1 MKSGVKKALGLGAA
15 GGALMMAPA
24 VVQTAT
30 HARGLRRRE
39 REAEEKER
47 KHGQRYPELGPVS
60 DTRSMAGVM
69 EALEAIPW
77 NPKPYNGVT
86 STLLFSMADVI
97 PMMLECRKSTCGK
110 VYAYPDPFRK
120 VVIESGDGTPISG
133 VVAIHDDGRP
143 RPALLM
149 THGLFGSKS
158 IWFSQQVIL
167 SAYYGWGYN
176 VMAIDLRFF
185 GESKLYSDA
194 PGTGGWKEGQDIIA
208 AVKYLKSHEEVT
220 SVGVMGGS
228 YGGAS
233 AMCAAYQSEPK
244 DLIDGGIVSWGGYG
258 YVPTQVKYIS
268 EVPRPWEPFFPIFL
282 YFMSCYALTMGARVR
297 DYSQFM
303 DFITGYSASYYGVE
317 PEEILEL
324 SSAVLHFDEIATPLL
339 IISADDD
346 PVILSDQ
353 ALLMEEK
360 AEGNPWIEVWRQPRG
375 GHCAFAVVEK
385 EWMGSVVRNFY
396 NYWAKPGVPPA
407 MPA

>member
-1 MKSGVKKALGLGAA
+1 
-15 GGALMMAPA
+15 MAPA
-24 VVQTAT
+24 VAQTIT
-30 HARGLRRRE
+30 HARGLKR
-39 REAEEKER
+39 REAESQEKER
-47 KHGQRYPELGPVS
+47 LYGQRYPEPGGCGEG
-60 DTRSMAGVM
+60 RSMAEVM
-69 EALEAIPW
+69 ERLKAIPF

-97 PMMLECRKSTCGK
+97 PMMLECRKSTCGRL
-110 VYAYPDPFRK
+110 YSYPEPFYN
-120 VVIESGDGTPISG
+120 VVIESEDGTPISG

-149 THGLFGSKS
+149 VHGLFGSKR

-208 AVKYLKSHEEVT
+208 AVKFLKSHDEVT

-244 DLIDGGIVSWGGYG
+244 DLIDGGIISWGGYG
-258 YVPTQVKYIS
+258 YVPTQVGYIS
-268 EVPRPWEPFFPIFL
+268 TPPKPWEPFFPIFL
-282 YFMSCYALTMGARVR
+282 YFMGCYTLTMGKMVR

-303 DFITGYSASYYGVE
+303 DFLTGYSASYYGVD
-317 PEEILEL
+317 PEEILDR
-324 SSAVLHFDEIATPLL
+324 SSAALHVDEIETPLL
-339 IISADDD
+339 MIGADDD
-346 PVILSDQ
+346 PVILDDQ
-353 ALLMEEK
+353 AAIMAEK
-360 AEGNPWIEVWRQPRG
+360 ARGNPWVEVWTLPRG
-375 GHCAFAVVEK
+375 GHCAFSTVDK
-385 EWMGSVVRNFY
+385 QWMGGVVRNFY
-396 NYWAKPGVPPA
+396 NYWAKPGDGA
-407 MPA
+407 